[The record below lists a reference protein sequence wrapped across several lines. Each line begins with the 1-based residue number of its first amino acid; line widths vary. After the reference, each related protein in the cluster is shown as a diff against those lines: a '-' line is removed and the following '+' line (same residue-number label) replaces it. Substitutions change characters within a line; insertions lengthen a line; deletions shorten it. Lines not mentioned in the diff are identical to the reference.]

1 MFQISLNQEV
11 KVEKEKGKIVRVIID
26 KKVWEVSRKMAN
38 ATIEIAKQ
46 KYMKENVNAI
56 VAVEKDGTIAMQKDV
71 FDKTDAFVKAI
82 QNWERS
88 GYKCY
93 FTTKKG

>member
-11 KVEKEKGKIVRVIID
+11 KVEKVVRVIIG
-26 KKVWEVSRKMAN
+26 KKVWEVSRQMAN

>member
-1 MFQISLNQEV
+1 MFQISLNQEGKV
-11 KVEKEKGKIVRVIID
+11 KKVVRVIID

-56 VAVEKDGTIAMQKDV
+56 VAVEKDGTISMQKDV

-82 QNWERS
+82 QNWERC

>member
-26 KKVWEVSRKMAN
+26 KNVWEVSRKMAN

-56 VAVEKDGTIAMQKDV
+56 VAVEKEGTIAMQKDV
-71 FDKTDAFVKAI
+71 FDKTDAFVEAI
-82 QNWERS
+82 QNWERG

>member
-11 KVEKEKGKIVRVIID
+11 KVKKAKGKIVRVIIG

-56 VAVEKDGTIAMQKDV
+56 VAVEKEGTIAMQQDV
-71 FDKTDAFVKAI
+71 FDKTDAFVEAI

>member
-1 MFQISLNQEV
+1 MKKQNE
-11 KVEKEKGKIVRVIID
+11 IVRMVVGA
-26 KKVWEVSRKMAN
+26 KVWEVSRKMVN
-38 ATIEIAKQ
+38 ATIELAKQ

-56 VAVEKDGTIAMQKDV
+56 VAVEKDGIIAMQKDV

-82 QNWERS
+82 QNWERG

>member
-1 MFQISLNQEV
+1 MK
-11 KVEKEKGKIVRVIID
+11 KVVRVIID

-56 VAVEKDGTIAMQKDV
+56 VAVEKDGTISMKKDV

>member
-1 MFQISLNQEV
+1 MFQISLNQEGKV
-11 KVEKEKGKIVRVIID
+11 KKVVRVIIG

-56 VAVEKDGTIAMQKDV
+56 VAVEKDGTISMQKDV

>member
-56 VAVEKDGTIAMQKDV
+56 VAVEKEGTIAMQKDV

>member
-1 MFQISLNQEV
+1 MFQISLNQEGKV
-11 KVEKEKGKIVRVIID
+11 KKVVRVIID

-71 FDKTDAFVKAI
+71 FDKTDAFVEAI

>member
-1 MFQISLNQEV
+1 MFQISLNQEGKV
-11 KVEKEKGKIVRVIID
+11 KKVVRVIIG

-56 VAVEKDGTIAMQKDV
+56 VAVEKEGTIAMQKDV

>member
-1 MFQISLNQEV
+1 MV
-11 KVEKEKGKIVRVIID
+11 VGT
-26 KKVWEVSRKMAN
+26 KVWEVSRKMVN
-38 ATIEIAKQ
+38 ATIELAKQ

-56 VAVEKDGTIAMQKDV
+56 VAVEKDGIIAMQKDV
-71 FDKTDAFVKAI
+71 FDKTDAFVKEI
-82 QNWERS
+82 QNWERG

>member
-1 MFQISLNQEV
+1 MKKQNE
-11 KVEKEKGKIVRVIID
+11 IVRMVVGN
-26 KKVWEVSRKMAN
+26 KVWEVSRKMAN
-38 ATIEIAKQ
+38 ATIELAKQ

-56 VAVEKDGTIAMQKDV
+56 VAVEKDGIIAMQKDV
-71 FDKTDAFVKAI
+71 FDKTDAFVKEI

-93 FTTKKG
+93 YNTKK